1 VDFELVLR
9 RPVELHDKS
18 GMRHGSDSIAG
29 WNSNECVLA
38 GLVDMQRKR
47 SVWSLVLGLFV
58 AVLAVSLEAQEPEK
72 NSQPEQTRFGA
83 DWVAGEVFI
92 SKPVQIPLGAL
103 QVIRD
108 NLSLPPVAGCLE
120 RNGMTSEQVPAS
132 WFAASEIHLA
142 GPEEV
147 DLIVQPD
154 LPKIVSHEIPPETA
168 KAANCLLGANVGR
181 FWVMRKNPSGR
192 YSLLLA
198 TVALGLEVLD
208 SRANFYRNIR
218 TGASTAVTST
228 TILYKMYAGQYQLAE
243 KKTEP

>member
-1 VDFELVLR
+1 
-9 RPVELHDKS
+9 
-18 GMRHGSDSIAG
+18 
-29 WNSNECVLA
+29 
-38 GLVDMQRKR
+38 MQRKR
-47 SVWSLVLGLFV
+47 SVWWLVLGLFV
-58 AVLAVSLEAQEPEK
+58 AVLAISVEAQEPEK

-83 DWVAGEVFI
+83 DWGPGEVFM
-92 SKPVQIPLGAL
+92 SNPVEIPLGAL

-120 RNGMTSEQVPAS
+120 RNGMTPEQVPAS

-142 GPEEV
+142 VPEEV
-147 DLIVQPD
+147 DLIVQPN
-154 LPKIVSHEIPPETA
+154 LPKMVSHEIPPDTA

-181 FWVMRKNPSGR
+181 FWVIRKNPSGR

-208 SRANFYRNIR
+208 SQANFYRNIR
-218 TGASTAVTST
+218 TGASTAVTSI
-228 TILYKMYAGQYQLAE
+228 TIVYKMYVGQYHVAE